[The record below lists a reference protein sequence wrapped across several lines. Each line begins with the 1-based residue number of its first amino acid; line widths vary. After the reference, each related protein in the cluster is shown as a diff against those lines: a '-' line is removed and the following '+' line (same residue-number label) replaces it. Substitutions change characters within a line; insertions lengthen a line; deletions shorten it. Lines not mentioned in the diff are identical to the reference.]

1 MTSAQKSGLVFIF
14 LTIALTVAGQLLVK
28 HGMTQIGKAPSS
40 TSEMPMFFLR
50 AIFHPPNFIGLGSA
64 VLAAI
69 CWMGALSR
77 CDLSFAYPFMALAI
91 VLVLALTPALFG
103 EHVNAKQW
111 IGVAVV
117 CIGLWIA
124 SRSGQ

>member
-1 MTSAQKSGLVFIF
+1 MPQRSGLVFIL
-14 LTIALTVAGQLLVK
+14 LTIVLTVGGQLLVK

-40 TSEMPMFFLR
+40 PGEMPMFLIK
-50 AIFHPPNFIGLGSA
+50 AVFHPANFLGLSSA
-64 VLAAI
+64 VLAAM

-103 EHVNAKQW
+103 EQVHAKQW
-111 IGVAVV
+111 TGVTIV
-117 CIGLWIA
+117 CLGLWIA
-124 SRSGQ
+124 SRPS

>member
-1 MTSAQKSGLVFIF
+1 MTAAQRSGLIFIF

-28 HGMTQIGKAPSS
+28 HGMTQIGKAPSDAAQL
-40 TSEMPMFFLR
+40 PLFFLK
-50 AIFHPPNFIGLGSA
+50 AIFKPANFFGLGSA
-64 VLAAI
+64 VLAAL

-103 EHVNAKQW
+103 EHVSAKQW
-111 IGVAVV
+111 VGVAIV
-117 CIGLWIA
+117 CVGLWIA
-124 SRSGQ
+124 SRPA